1 MESFRTRADEKP
13 DGFFK
18 RLKILTLNSENDEF
32 QIIESLKLN
41 RAKRAKSHE
50 IFIEGIESIKQAIA
64 AKLEMSRI
72 IISNSGFISNWAR
85 NIIENSTS
93 KIFELSPELYK
104 KLCDRNEPSEMIVT
118 AKVESKKLEDVQLP
132 ESPFMVLFDRPS
144 DSGNLGTVIRTA
156 NSFNIDALFVIGHSV
171 DIYDPKVIRSSLG
184 NIFHTQIIQIGSMNE
199 IEEFIKKEKQRNNI
213 KIIGTD
219 SGGPVSL
226 RDRKIEKP
234 IMIILGNEAKG
245 MSVGLK
251 NLCDEIIRI
260 PISGNANSLNVA
272 AAAGIFMW
280 EVYKN
285 R

>member
-1 MESFRTRADEKP
+1 VESFRTRADEKP